1 MKILIEIPEHV
12 YEHATEMTE
21 DSRDETAAIRAI
33 AKGLP
38 ITDDG
43 ICDLCKCQTLGFMAV
58 CYHCSAELK
67 ECLK

>member
-12 YEHATEMTE
+12 YEHAIETTE
-21 DSRDETAAIRAI
+21 DSIDETIAMQAI
-33 AKGLP
+33 ANGKP

-58 CYHCSAELK
+58 CYHCCAELK
-67 ECLK
+67 GDLK